1 MIELLFEPQPP
12 IIFFGGWI
20 AAAIGAAASLA
31 SAYMSSRGAGDAN
44 DSREGLSREQMAFQE
59 RMSNTA
65 YQRSMSDMKSAGLNP
80 LLAYKQG
87 GASSPAGAMP
97 NVENEQ
103 TAWGEG
109 VTNAAKAAL
118 ASEEYDLI
126 KEQVRTTE
134 AQGDLNRSSEALN
147 EELTRKAQMDTA
159 VSAEQVRNVANQA
172 SVHHETSLNLAI
184 ENLIKRSGVT
194 TAAMEAR
201 IKSREAEDAEKWGS
215 GTFGQKGATVER
227 IADRTYD
234 FSARKIRQLL
244 DYINTNPLN
253 LPVTRTKK

>member
-1 MIELLFEPQPP
+1 MIEFTIESGPP
-12 IIFFGGWI
+12 LMFFGGWI
-20 AAAIGAAASLA
+20 GAAIGAAASLA
-31 SAYMSSRGAGDAN
+31 SAFMSSRGSSEAN
-44 DSREGLSREQMAFQE
+44 EDRAELSREQMAFQE

-65 YQRSMSDMKSAGLNP
+65 YQRSMADMKAAGLNP
-80 LLAYKQG
+80 TLAYKQG

-97 NVENEQ
+97 NVENEDA
-103 TAWGEG
+103 AWAEG
-109 VTNAAKAAL
+109 VSSAAKAAL

-126 KEQVRTTE
+126 KEQVKTTE

-147 EELTRKAQMDTA
+147 EELRKKAEMDTA
-159 VSAEQVRNVANQA
+159 VSAEQIRNVANQA

-184 ENLIKRSGVT
+184 ENLIKRAGVT
-194 TAAMEAR
+194 TAQMEAR

-215 GTFGQKGATVER
+215 GTLGQKGATVER

-244 DYINTNPLN
+244 QYLKTDPLN
-253 LPVTRTKK
+253 LGPRK